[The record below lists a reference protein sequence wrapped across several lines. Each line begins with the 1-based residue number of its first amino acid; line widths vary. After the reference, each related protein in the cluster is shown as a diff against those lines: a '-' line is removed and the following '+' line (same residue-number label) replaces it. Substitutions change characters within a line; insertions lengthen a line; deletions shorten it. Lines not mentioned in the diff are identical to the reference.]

1 MVVYVPISDMFKRI
15 LNIESTL
22 SRKSIFLF
30 GPRQTGKSTW
40 LKNNYPKSL
49 YINLLSKQVYENY
62 LLNSNSLESDLE
74 IFGRKNKLEI
84 VVIDEVQRIPE
95 LLNEVHNQIEKNK
108 NLKFILTGSSAR
120 KLKRSGA
127 NLLGGRA
134 SWKSFFPLVYPE
146 IESEFKTEKDLEKR
160 LTCGGLP
167 SIYMSSA
174 PAEDLDDYIQLY
186 LNEEIKAEGLVRN
199 YEAFHRFL
207 IVASLANTQQINFT
221 EIGSDAQVPPRTV
234 HDYFQILEDTL
245 IGFMLPVFTEA
256 TSRKAVSSAKFYFFD
271 TGVSNALKQRSK
283 IASGTP
289 EFGESFEHFV
299 ITEIRAYI
307 SYNNIKAEMFYWRT
321 TTQIEVDIIIKKE
334 NKIYALEIKGKTRVS
349 AKDYSGLIAF
359 AEDFPKAKKYVV
371 VANGRHFIEAN
382 QIETVPIFIFLKMLW
397 DKEIF

>member
-1 MVVYVPISDMFKRI
+1 MFKRI
-15 LNIESTL
+15 IDIESTL
-22 SRKSIFLF
+22 SRKSVFLF
-30 GPRQTGKSTW
+30 GPRQTGKTTW
-40 LKNNYPKSL
+40 LKNNYPEAL

-62 LLNSNSLESDLE
+62 LLNSKSLESDLE
-74 IFGRKNKLEI
+74 IFSRKNKLRI
-84 VVIDEVQRIPE
+84 VIIDEVQRIPE
-95 LLNEVHNQIEKNK
+95 LLNEVHNQIENNK
-108 NLKFILTGSSAR
+108 NLRFILTGSSAR

-146 IESEFKTEKDLEKR
+146 IESEFKTEQDLAKR
-160 LTCGGLP
+160 LTIGGLP
-167 SIYMSSA
+167 SIYNSTE
-174 PAEDLDDYIQLY
+174 PTEDLDDYIQLY

-207 IVASLANTQQINFT
+207 IVASLANSQQINFT

-245 IGFMLPVFTEA
+245 IGFMLPVFTES

-271 TGVSNALKQRSK
+271 TGVSNALKQRTQ
-283 IASGTP
+283 IAIGTP

-307 SYNNIKAEMFYWRT
+307 SYKNIKAEMFYWRT
-321 TTQIEVDIIIKKE
+321 TNQIEVDVIIKKE
-334 NKIYALEIKGKTRVS
+334 TQIFAFEIKSKARVS
-349 AKDYSGLIAF
+349 AKDYSGLVSF
-359 AEDFPKAKKYVV
+359 AEDFPNAKKYVI
-371 VANGRHFIEAN
+371 VASGRHSVAEN
-382 QIETVPIFIFLKMLW
+382 QIEIVPIFTFLKMLW